1 MFQNESN
8 HVRRRTA
15 LAQGR
20 NKCDFDEEKKS
31 IVSLATFTRKPPM
44 YDLGDTRNQFLRRS
58 LYGIQSHFQTQLG
71 NTVALDPAA
80 DLLMLGPE
88 AVT

>member
-15 LAQGR
+15 LAQGP

-44 YDLGDTRNQFLRRS
+44 YDLGDTRNQFLSLESVRHPIALSNPAWEHRCAGSCRRS
-58 LYGIQSHFQTQLG
+58 TDAGT
-71 NTVALDPAA
+71 
-80 DLLMLGPE
+80 
-88 AVT
+88 